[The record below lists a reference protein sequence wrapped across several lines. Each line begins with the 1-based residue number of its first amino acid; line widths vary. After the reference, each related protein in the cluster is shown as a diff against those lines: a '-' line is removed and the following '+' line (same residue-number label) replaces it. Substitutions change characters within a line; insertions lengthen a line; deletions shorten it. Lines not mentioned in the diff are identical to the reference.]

1 MKITK
6 ILIILIVCSTFIFG
20 GMVAANAGNSAVANA
35 GASASG
41 GAASITND
49 GMNQTSGDI
58 TITFPEQKDITTQ
71 RSVGEGFRDFPT
83 PGSVVYP
90 GTPSYFGHATPGSA
104 FQSVK
109 VILDYKDTFSVDE
122 LKMMAK
128 HEFGIKVL
136 ANPLVA
142 AVPEEKQSKNMA
154 VFLGKPSRKVQ
165 AVAFITVRAT
175 SERTSAELL
184 AKAMLEA
191 RKYGAEAI
199 QVTAEGVERQIE
211 SFGWGIGLAYSY
223 ASINANEDR
232 GGIGTGGTGVS
243 GGHAGYKDK
252 PWLRVVA
259 VKFIP

>member
-1 MKITK
+1 MKK
-6 ILIILIVCSTFIFG
+6 IILFVILCVF
-20 GMVAANAGNSAVANA
+20 VLGNVGLASAVVGEQSEHVKVVHETKAV
-35 GASASG
+35 GEASANNEG
-41 GAASITND
+41 ITVN
-49 GMNQTSGDI
+49 NN
-58 TITFPEQKDITTQ
+58 FPEQKDLTTT
-71 RSVGEGFRDFPT
+71 RSMGHGFRDFPT
-83 PGSVVYP
+83 PGSVAYP

-122 LKMMAK
+122 LKIMVP
-128 HEFGIKVL
+128 HQYGIKVMTNAL
-136 ANPLVA
+136 VTAVDEEEQANNLT
-142 AVPEEKQSKNMA
+142 
-154 VFLGKPSRKVQ
+154 VFIGKPSHRAK

-211 SFGWGIGLAYSY
+211 AFGWGIGFAYTS
-223 ASINANEDR
+223 ASINVAEDR
-232 GGIGTGGTGVS
+232 GGVGTGGTGIS

-259 VKFIP
+259 IKFMP